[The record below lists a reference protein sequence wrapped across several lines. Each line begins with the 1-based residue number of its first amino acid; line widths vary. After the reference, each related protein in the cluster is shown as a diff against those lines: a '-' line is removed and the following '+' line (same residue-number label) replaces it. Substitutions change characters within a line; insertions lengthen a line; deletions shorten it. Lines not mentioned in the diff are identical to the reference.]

1 MNVAILGLGTVGTGV
16 RTIIEERV
24 PGITVS
30 RILRLPADVC
40 EPCMTSNYDD
50 ILGDP
55 SIDAVVE
62 VMGGLEP
69 ARTFILQALAAGK
82 HVVTANKAVVAANL
96 GEMCRVAAENG
107 VGLFVEATSGGGI
120 PWIASIAKV
129 RRIDEI
135 GSFSGILNGTSNY
148 LIDRMRKD
156 GSTFD
161 AALARA
167 QELGYAEHDPSAD
180 IDGIDV
186 ANKTIIS
193 AAAAFGCDCTHDLP
207 VSGIRNLTKDDM
219 DAFAAEGLIVKLIGR
234 GVCEGARYA
243 VAVEPQLLPADS
255 VEACVPDNFNIATL
269 VGTTVG
275 PLKFYGQGA
284 GSLPTGNAIVQDL
297 IDCEQGV
304 RPSFDLDSSITYD
317 PSLLVGDYVMRAD
330 AAAMPAGGSARP
342 DGTSLFTGLTA
353 LAAREMLRTTIEA
366 DPAAF
371 MARMPDPQ

>member
-1 MNVAILGLGTVGTGV
+1 
-16 RTIIEERV
+16 
-24 PGITVS
+24 
-30 RILRLPADVC
+30 
-40 EPCMTSNYDD
+40 
-50 ILGDP
+50 
-55 SIDAVVE
+55 
-62 VMGGLEP
+62 
-69 ARTFILQALAAGK
+69 
-82 HVVTANKAVVAANL
+82 
-96 GEMCRVAAENG
+96 
-107 VGLFVEATSGGGI
+107 
-120 PWIASIAKV
+120 
-129 RRIDEI
+129 
-135 GSFSGILNGTSNY
+135 
-148 LIDRMRKD
+148 
-156 GSTFD
+156 
-161 AALARA
+161 
-167 QELGYAEHDPSAD
+167 
-180 IDGIDV
+180 
-186 ANKTIIS
+186 
-193 AAAAFGCDCTHDLP
+193 
-207 VSGIRNLTKDDM
+207 
-219 DAFAAEGLIVKLIGR
+219 VKLIGR